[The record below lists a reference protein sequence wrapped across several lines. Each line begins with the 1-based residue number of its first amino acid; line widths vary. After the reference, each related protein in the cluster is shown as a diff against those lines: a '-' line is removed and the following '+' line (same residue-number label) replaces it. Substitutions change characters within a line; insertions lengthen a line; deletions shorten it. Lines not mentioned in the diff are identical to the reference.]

1 MTTYCMGA
9 IAIVLGFSL
18 LVTIALFAC
27 APHGYEDKDG
37 FHKCRHHPSTRREN

>member
-27 APHGYEDKDG
+27 APHGYEDRDG
-37 FHKCRHHPSTRREN
+37 FHSCQRRHSTRRES